1 MQKTGLIGKIKNLIS
16 FCWHNEQLMY
26 IFIGGCTTL
35 VNVISYWI
43 LSLVTD
49 WGSIPRNI
57 ISVSMAILF
66 AFFTNKLLV
75 FRSKSE
81 TFGQWAAEFVK
92 FVGARLSTMVVEVGG
107 VWLLYDVI
115 GIPDM
120 ISKIAT
126 QFIVLVVNYFI
137 SKFFVFRKGT
147 EHASG
152 L

>member
-1 MQKTGLIGKIKNLIS
+1 MQKIGLIGKIKKLIS

-57 ISVSMAILF
+57 VSVSLAILF

-92 FVGARLSTMVVEVGG
+92 FVGARLSTMVV
-107 VWLLYDVI
+107 
-115 GIPDM
+115 
-120 ISKIAT
+120 
-126 QFIVLVVNYFI
+126 
-137 SKFFVFRKGT
+137 
-147 EHASG
+147 
-152 L
+152 